1 MTGPRSSIAP
11 CCRGHTLD
19 VIMLA
24 VTGGRGR
31 TGSQLG
37 GLLDAA
43 GFANISVIDTAGPLR
58 IVGAVAE

>member
-1 MTGPRSSIAP
+1 MT
-11 CCRGHTLD
+11 
-19 VIMLA
+19 
-24 VTGGRGR
+24 
-31 TGSQLG
+31 G